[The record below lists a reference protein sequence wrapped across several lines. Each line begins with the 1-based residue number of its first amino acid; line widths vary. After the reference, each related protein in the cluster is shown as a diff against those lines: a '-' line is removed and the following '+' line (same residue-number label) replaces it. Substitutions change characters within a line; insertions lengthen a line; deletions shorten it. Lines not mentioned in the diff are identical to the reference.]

1 MIRIFWRVEYLFKKL
16 DFNFKMPFSN
26 FISLH
31 IKYKTEVNFFSIF
44 AAFFDIEIKLST
56 SLGA

>member
-1 MIRIFWRVEYLFKKL
+1 MIRIFWRAEYLFKKL

-26 FISLH
+26 FTSLH
-31 IKYKTEVNFFSIF
+31 INNKTDDNFFSIF
-44 AAFFDIEIKLST
+44 AAFFDIELKLSM